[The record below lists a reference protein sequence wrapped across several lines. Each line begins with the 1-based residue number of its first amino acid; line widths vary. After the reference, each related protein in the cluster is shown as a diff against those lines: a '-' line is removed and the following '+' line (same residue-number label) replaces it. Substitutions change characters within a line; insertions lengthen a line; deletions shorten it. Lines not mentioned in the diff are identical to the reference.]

1 MPTSSQRP
9 VRSAVASFFSI
20 AAVASLASCVSDQ
33 WYLLVVPLALLL
45 SSAFL
50 VHRASLAP
58 QLLARAVWW
67 ANLALGT
74 VLAIAGSHHERAC
87 GALLALTTGA
97 ALLVAGRR
105 SLAEASERA
114 GYVPAALRSALM
126 LLMIFA
132 LADAQTFLL
141 FGSVGFIEGSKGFGH
156 SWLMTGIGVAY
167 VIGFAGLYR
176 LRVWGALLNTALSM
190 FVLFVVLVTPA
201 IAKDELAMF
210 LSVLAI
216 VHLLVAAP
224 VGLSALTGRSLPTP
238 PPRVRGY
245 LTTGVIALMM
255 LVAAGF
261 QLS

>member
-87 GALLALTTGA
+87 GAFLALTTGA

-114 GYVPAALRSALM
+114 GYIPAALRSALM

-176 LRVWGALLNTALSM
+176 LRVWGALWNAAVSVL
-190 FVLFVVLVTPA
+190 VLFVVLGVWKPV
-201 IAKDELAMF
+201 DELTVF
-210 LSVLAI
+210 LTVLAV

-224 VGLSALTGRSLPTP
+224 VGLSALTGRPLPTP
-238 PPRVRGY
+238 APRVRGY